1 MRVTVC
7 DPVSNLC
14 GILET
19 ILNERLNKI
28 QWGIRGSAGFF
39 CLLFSLQDSKTL
51 QICRCLKILQSFTKS
66 DETGEEVTRAEM
78 IGISLLYVWGWSLR
92 AWHRGWEGRKEG
104 WAGWSHLDSNQWPAG
119 MKGCRER
126 VLLNVYVP
134 PSCTQLP
141 PRVNQWSDIS

>member
-28 QWGIRGSAGFF
+28 QWGTRGSVGFF
-39 CLLFSLQDSKTL
+39 CLLFSFQDSKTF
-51 QICRCLKILQSFTKS
+51 QICRCLKILQGFTKS

-78 IGISLLYVWGWSLR
+78 IGISLLYVGGWSLR
-92 AWHRGWEGRKEG
+92 A
-104 WAGWSHLDSNQWPAG
+104 
-119 MKGCRER
+119 
-126 VLLNVYVP
+126 
-134 PSCTQLP
+134 
-141 PRVNQWSDIS
+141 